1 MWYRY
6 ARVRVPL
13 FAPFFYQVKK
23 TFISK
28 SVKDTKKIAKSLSSK
43 LKDNVVI
50 LSGPLGSGKTEFVKG
65 LAEALGIKDV
75 IKSPSFSKMN

>member
-1 MWYRY
+1 
-6 ARVRVPL
+6 
-13 FAPFFYQVKK
+13 VKK